1 MAKTTILWE
10 WVDAFDKFGF
20 GDGDGA
26 NFTDDVAAF
35 INSKGYECDCETW
48 GIHNYMIKDITAHDP
63 ETDECGASIM
73 TYPEGHP
80 KFGEEVKYGYDN
92 PREWLPK
99 WLVEKLDKEFGE
111 DNE

>member
-80 KFGEEVKYGYDN
+80 KFGEEVDYGYDN